1 MELGLAGK
9 VALVGGASRGI
20 GKAVALALAR
30 EGCRVAIGA
39 RGREGLEAA
48 AAEIAERHGQRSAPR
63 RL

>member
-20 GKAVALALAR
+20 GRAVAAALAA

-39 RGREGLEAA
+39 RNRQPLEEAA
-48 AAEIAERHGQRSAPR
+48 R
-63 RL
+63 RIEDATGSDQVVV